1 MRLDEYRL
9 KIDEIDQKIN
19 NLLDERFD
27 IAKEISKIKKKEN
40 INLTDNKRE
49 QEIFK
54 NLEDKRYSKDK
65 IEIYKKII
73 EQSKKIQDTDNIV
86 LVGMPGVGK
95 TSIAKEIS
103 KISDYKFIDLDYEI
117 VKRYGDIEKIFK
129 EKGEDYF
136 RDIEQKTL
144 DQIVKDNH
152 YVLASGGGSI
162 IREENHKNLRN
173 NSKVYF
179 LERNLEDLPIANRPV
194 SKTNPLEK
202 LYEKRLP
209 LYKKVSDKRIFNYTI
224 EKSAKD
230 ILEDFN
236 NN

>member
-9 KIDEIDQKIN
+9 NIDQIDKKIN
-19 NLLDERFD
+19 DLLDERFD

-49 QEIFK
+49 EEIFK
-54 NLEDKRYSKDK
+54 RLENERYSKDK

-117 VKRYGDIEKIFK
+117 VKRYGDIEKIFQQ
-129 EKGEDYF
+129 KGEDYF
-136 RDIEQKTL
+136 RDVEQKTL
-144 DQIVKDNH
+144 AEIVKDNH

-162 IREENHKNLRN
+162 IREENHKSLRN

-179 LERNLEDLPIANRPV
+179 LERNLEDLPIANRPL
-194 SKTNPLEK
+194 SKTNPLEE
-202 LYEKRLP
+202 LYKKRLP
-209 LYKKVSDKRIFNYTI
+209 LYKKVSDKKIFNYTI
-224 EKSAKD
+224 EKSARD

-236 NN
+236 KN